1 MIPKPRSATP
11 GDGVFTLHE
20 ATAITATD
28 AAARAARRLQAD
40 LRAATG
46 FALPTVRVEEG
57 AQRPSRNAA
66 DDEGLDTRRPPAG
79 ATRPAADIDLA
90 FDDRMPHEAYRLEV
104 ASAGVRV
111 IGGGDA
117 GLFYGGQALRQLL
130 GPDAFRRA
138 PLPGRDWTAA
148 ASVIDDAPRFAWRG
162 FMLDVARSFR
172 PKHEVLRLIDLLAL
186 HRVNVLQLHLTDDQ
200 GWRMEIR
207 RHPRLTEVGA
217 WRPESQL
224 GHGPAST
231 LDGRPHGGFYTQD
244 DLREIVAY
252 AAERMITVVP
262 EIETPGHVRAALA
275 AYPELGVTGQHVE
288 VWTRFGIT
296 DDVLNVEEST
306 IDFFRDV
313 FDEVMDVFPSTYIA
327 VGGDEARKTQWA
339 ADPRTQELMRERGLA
354 NEHELQAWF
363 IRQLDDHLTAAGR
376 RLYGWDEVLEGPLA
390 PGATI
395 ASWRGLH
402 GARIAV
408 ARGHDVVLCP
418 DDFAYLDYRQSD
430 AAEEPIPV
438 GTVLSLRDVY
448 DFEPLPDDADEATR
462 RHVLGVQANA
472 WTEHLD
478 TASRLDYAVFPRL
491 AAFAEVA
498 WSAPG
503 KDWDDFAA
511 RLPGQLA
518 IYDAIGVG
526 YRPLAGPRPWQ
537 QRPGIPGVPRERAD
551 RQAELAALTADLLE

>member
-1 MIPKPRSATP
+1 MIPRPLGFRRAA
-11 GDGVFTLHE
+11 GHFTL
-20 ATAITATD
+20 TASTTLAATD
-28 AAARAARRLQAD
+28 AAASVARRLQAE
-40 LRAATG
+40 LRDATG
-46 FALPTVRVEEG
+46 FELPVV
-57 AQRPSRNAA
+57 ADAA
-66 DDEGLDTRRPPAG
+66 DAVDGADGAISLDVDE
-79 ATRPAADIDLA
+79 
-90 FDDRMPHEAYRLEV
+90 RMPREGFRLEV
-104 ASAGVRV
+104 APTGVA
-111 IGGGDA
+111 ITGGGEA
-117 GLFYGGQALRQLL
+117 GLFYGGQAFRQML

-138 PLPGRDWTAA
+138 PVAGRVWAVE
-148 ASVIDDAPRFAWRG
+148 ASVIDDAPRFGWRG

-186 HRVNVLQLHLTDDQ
+186 HRVNVLQLHLSDDQ

-207 RHPRLTEVGA
+207 RYPRLTEVGG

-231 LDGRPHGGFYTQD
+231 LDGRPHGGFYTHD

-275 AYPELGVTGQHVE
+275 AYPELGVSGALVE

-296 DDVLNVEEST
+296 DDVLNVEAST
-306 IDFFRDV
+306 VDFFYDV
-313 FDEVMDVFPSTYIA
+313 LDEVMDVFPSTYIA

-339 ADPRTQELMRERGLA
+339 SDARSRELMAERGLA
-354 NEHELQAWF
+354 TPDELQAWF

-395 ASWRGLH
+395 ASWRGLR
-402 GARIAV
+402 GAKVAV

-418 DDFAYLDYRQSD
+418 DDFAYFDYRQSD
-430 AAEEPIPV
+430 AADEPIPV

-448 DFEPLPDDADEATR
+448 DFEPLPEGADEAMR
-462 RHVLGVQANA
+462 RHLLGVQANA

-478 TASRLDYAVFPRL
+478 TAARLDYAVFPRL

-498 WSAPG
+498 WSAPRKHWG
-503 KDWDDFAA
+503 DFSSRLDD
-511 RLPGQLA
+511 QLA
-518 IYDAIGVG
+518 IYEAIGVG
-526 YRPLAGPRPWQ
+526 YRPLAGPHPWQ
-537 QRPGIPGVPRERAD
+537 QRPGVPGAPRSKAD
-551 RQAELAALTADLLE
+551 RRAELAALTADLLE

>member
-1 MIPKPRSATP
+1 MIPKPRAVTP
-11 GDGVFTLHE
+11 GDGVFTLTG

-28 AAARAARRLQAD
+28 AAARAALRLQRG

-46 FALPTVRVEEG
+46 FELPLVRVEEG

-66 DDEGLDTRRPPAG
+66 DAGFETPPSA
-79 ATRPAADIDLA
+79 APQPADIHLTLDH
-90 FDDRMPHEAYRLEV
+90 RMPREAYRLEV
-104 ASAGVRV
+104 APEGVR
-111 IGGGDA
+111 ITGGDDA
-117 GLFYGGQALRQLL
+117 GLFHGGQAFRQLL
-130 GPDAFRRA
+130 GPDAFRAA
-138 PLPGRDWTAA
+138 PLPGREWTVA
-148 ASVIDDAPRFAWRG
+148 ASVIDDAPRFSWRG
-162 FMLDVARSFR
+162 FMLDVARRFR

-207 RHPRLTEVGA
+207 SHPRLTEVGA

-231 LDGRPHGGFYTQD
+231 LDGRPHGGFYTHD
-244 DLREIVAY
+244 DLGEIVAY

-275 AYPELGVTGQHVE
+275 AYPELGVTGCPVD
-288 VWTRFGIT
+288 VWTGYGIT
-296 DDVLNVEEST
+296 DDVLNVEAST
-306 IDFFRDV
+306 VDFFRDV
-313 FDEVMDVFPSTYIA
+313 LDEVMDVFPSTYIA
-327 VGGDEARKTQWA
+327 VGGDEARKAQWA
-339 ADPRTQELMRERGLA
+339 TDSRTQELMRERGIA
-354 NEHELQAWF
+354 NELELQAWF

-376 RLYGWDEVLEGPLA
+376 RLYGWDEVLEGQLA

-395 ASWRGLH
+395 ASWRGLR
-402 GARIAV
+402 GAQVAV

-430 AAEEPIPV
+430 AADEPIPV
-438 GTVLSLRDVY
+438 GTVLTLRDVY
-448 DFEPLPDDADEATR
+448 DFEPLPGDADDAMR

-478 TASRLDYAVFPRL
+478 TADRLDYAVFPRL

-498 WSAPG
+498 WSSPG

-511 RLPGQLA
+511 RLPDLLA

-526 YRPLAGPRPWQ
+526 SRPLAGPHPWQ
-537 QRPGIPGVPRERAD
+537 RRPGVPGAPRGKAD
-551 RQAELAALTADLLE
+551 RAAELAALTADLLE

>member
-1 MIPKPRSATP
+1 MIPRPREQRA
-11 GDGVFTLHE
+11 GEGRFTLRPH
-20 ATAITATD
+20 ARI
-28 AAARAARRLQAD
+28 AAAADARTAALRLQRD
-40 LRAATG
+40 LAAATG
-46 FALPTVRVEEG
+46 FELPLLGVSGLEQHAAAPG
-57 AQRPSRNAA
+57 AA
-66 DDEGLDTRRPPAG
+66 RPPG
-79 ATRPAADIDLA
+79 TADIELFLDEL
-90 FDDRMPHEAYRLEV
+90 MPREACRLEV
-104 ASAGVRV
+104 APDGVR
-111 IGGGDA
+111 ITGGSDA
-117 GLFYGGQALRQLL
+117 GLFYGGQAFRQLL
-130 GPDAFRRA
+130 GPGAFRRA

-207 RHPRLTEVGA
+207 RYPRLTEVGA
-217 WRPESQL
+217 WRPQSQL
-224 GHGPAST
+224 GHGPWST
-231 LDGRPHGGFYTQD
+231 LDGRPHGGYYTQD

-252 AAERMITVVP
+252 AADRAITVVP

-275 AYPELGVTGQHVE
+275 AYPELAVTGGPYE
-288 VWTRFGIT
+288 VWTGYGIN
-296 DDVLNVEEST
+296 DDVLNAEEST
-306 IDFFRDV
+306 VEFFRNV
-313 FDEVMDVFPSTYIA
+313 LDEVMEVFPSEVIG

-339 ADPRTQELMRERGLA
+339 LDSRTQELMRERGIETP
-354 NEHELQAWF
+354 NELQAWF

-390 PGATI
+390 PSAMV

-402 GARIAV
+402 GARVAV

-430 AAEEPIPV
+430 AADEPIPV
-438 GTVLSLRDVY
+438 GTVLALRDVY
-448 DFEPLPDDADEATR
+448 DFEPLPAGADDALR
-462 RHVLGVQANA
+462 RHLLGVQANA

-478 TASRLDYAVFPRL
+478 TAARLDYAMFPRL

-503 KDWDDFAA
+503 KDWHGFAA
-511 RLPGQLA
+511 RLPDQLA

-526 YRPLAGPRPWQ
+526 YRPLAGPHPWQ
-537 QRPGIPGVPRERAD
+537 QRPGVPGAPQDKAE
-551 RQAELAALTADLLE
+551 RQAQLAALTADLLE

>member
-1 MIPKPRSATP
+1 MIPRPLGFRR
-11 GDGVFTLHE
+11 GGGHFTL
-20 ATAITATD
+20 TADTGIHAATD
-28 AAARAARRLQAD
+28 AAASVARRLQAE
-40 LRAATG
+40 LREATG
-46 FALPTVRVEEG
+46 FPLPVGR
-57 AQRPSRNAA
+57 
-66 DDEGLDTRRPPAG
+66 
-79 ATRPAADIDLA
+79 
-90 FDDRMPHEAYRLEV
+90 V
-104 ASAGVRV
+104 ASAGESIETVDARGSRDGAGAPTRRAITLAV
-111 IGGGDA
+111 DERMPREGFRLEVTPEGVAITGGGEA

-130 GPDAFRRA
+130 GADAFRRA
-138 PLPGRDWTAA
+138 PVAGHEWEVE
-148 ASVIDDAPRFAWRG
+148 ASVIDDAPRFGWRG

-207 RHPRLTEVGA
+207 RFPRLTEVGA

-224 GHGPAST
+224 GHGPEST
-231 LDGRPHGGFYTQD
+231 LDGRPHGGFYTHD

-275 AYPELGVTGQHVE
+275 AYPSLGVSGEPVE
-288 VWTRFGIT
+288 VWTRYGIT

-306 IDFFRDV
+306 VDFFRNV
-313 FDEVMDVFPSTYIA
+313 LDEVMEVFPSTYVA

-339 ADPRTQELMRERGLA
+339 ADARTRELMAERGLA
-354 NEHELQAWF
+354 TPNELQAWF

-376 RLYGWDEVLEGPLA
+376 RLYGWDEVLEGHLA

-395 ASWRGLH
+395 ASWRGLR
-402 GARIAV
+402 GAQVAV

-418 DDFAYLDYRQSD
+418 DDFAYFDYRQSD

-438 GTVLSLRDVY
+438 GTVLTLRDVY
-448 DFEPLPDDADEATR
+448 DFEPLPEDADGAMR
-462 RHVLGVQANA
+462 RQLLGVQANA

-478 TASRLDYAVFPRL
+478 TAARLDFAVFPRL

-498 WSAPG
+498 WSAPE
-503 KDWDDFAA
+503 KDWDDFSS
-511 RLPGQLA
+511 RLDGQLA

-526 YRPLAGPRPWQ
+526 YRPLAGPHPWQ
-537 QRPGIPGVPRERAD
+537 QRPGVPGAPRSKAA

>member
-1 MIPKPRSATP
+1 MIPRPREQRAGDGRFALRPDTRIAAAPAARSAA
-11 GDGVFTLHE
+11 L
-20 ATAITATD
+20 
-28 AAARAARRLQAD
+28 RLQRD
-40 LRAATG
+40 LAAATG
-46 FALPTVRVEEG
+46 FELPLLGE
-57 AQRPSRNAA
+57 S
-66 DDEGLDTRRPPAG
+66 GLDTPPSAPGAPRPPG
-79 ATRPAADIDLA
+79 PGDIDLTI
-90 FDDRMPHEAYRLEV
+90 DDRMPREAYRLEV
-104 ASAGVRV
+104 APDGVR
-111 IGGGDA
+111 ITGGRDA
-117 GLFYGGQALRQLL
+117 GAFYGGQAFRRLL

-207 RHPRLTEVGA
+207 RYPRLTEVGA
-217 WRPESQL
+217 WRRESQL
-224 GHGPAST
+224 GHGPEST
-231 LDGRPHGGFYTQD
+231 LDGRPHGGYYTQD

-252 AAERMITVVP
+252 AAERAITVVP

-275 AYPELGVTGQHVE
+275 AYPELGVTGGPYE
-288 VWTRFGIT
+288 VWTGYGIN
-296 DDVLNVEEST
+296 DDVLNAEEST
-306 IDFFRDV
+306 VEFFRNV
-313 FDEVMDVFPSTYIA
+313 FDEVMEVFPSEIIA

-339 ADPRTQELMRERGLA
+339 LDARTQELMRERGIETP
-354 NEHELQAWF
+354 NELQAWF
-363 IRQLDDHLTAAGR
+363 IRQLDDHLTTAGR

-390 PGATI
+390 AGAVV
-395 ASWRGLH
+395 ASWRGIR
-402 GARIAV
+402 GAQVAV

-438 GTVLSLRDVY
+438 GTVLALRDVY
-448 DFEPLPDDADEATR
+448 DFEPLPVGADDAMR
-462 RHVLGVQANA
+462 RHLLGVQANA

-478 TASRLDYAVFPRL
+478 TAARLDYAVFPRL

-503 KDWDDFAA
+503 KDWRGFAA
-511 RLPGQLA
+511 RLPEQLA
-518 IYDAIGVG
+518 IYDAMGVG
-526 YRPLAGPRPWQ
+526 YRPLAGAHPWQ
-537 QRPGIPGVPRERAD
+537 QRPGVPGAPRDKAERL
-551 RQAELAALTADLLE
+551 AELAALTADLLE

>member
-1 MIPKPRSATP
+1 MIPRPRDQRAGDGRFTLGAQARIVATP
-11 GDGVFTLHE
+11 AAH
-20 ATAITATD
+20 TAAV
-28 AAARAARRLQAD
+28 RLQRD
-40 LRAATG
+40 LAAATG
-46 FALPTVRVEEG
+46 FELPLALRVEEGAQAPSLPLRVEEG
-57 AQRPSRNAA
+57 AQRPSRNPG
-66 DDEGLDTRRPPAG
+66 D
-79 ATRPAADIDLA
+79 ADIELLIDEL
-90 FDDRMPHEAYRLEV
+90 MPREAYRLEV
-104 ASAGVRV
+104 APDGVR
-111 IGGGDA
+111 ITGGSAA
-117 GLFYGGQALRQLL
+117 GAFYGGQAFRQLL

-138 PLPGRDWTAA
+138 PLPGREWTAA

-207 RHPRLTEVGA
+207 RYPRLTEIGA

-224 GHGPAST
+224 GHGPAAT
-231 LDGRPHGGFYTQD
+231 LDGRPHGGHYTQD

-252 AAERMITVVP
+252 AADRAITVVP

-275 AYPELGVTGQHVE
+275 AYPELGVTGGPYE
-288 VWTRFGIT
+288 VWNGYGIN
-296 DDVLNVEEST
+296 DDVLNAEEST
-306 IDFFRDV
+306 VEFFRNV
-313 FDEVMDVFPSTYIA
+313 LDEVMEVFPSEFIA

-339 ADPRTQELMRERGLA
+339 LDARTQELMRERGIEKP
-354 NEHELQAWF
+354 NELQAWF

-390 PGATI
+390 PGAAI
-395 ASWRGLH
+395 ASWRGLR
-402 GARIAV
+402 GAQVAV

-430 AAEEPIPV
+430 ASEEPIPV
-438 GTVLSLRDVY
+438 GTVLALRDVY
-448 DFEPLPDDADEATR
+448 DFEPLPAGADDAMR
-462 RHVLGVQANA
+462 RHLLGVQANA

-478 TASRLDYAVFPRL
+478 TAARLDYVVFPRL

-498 WSAPG
+498 WSARG

-511 RLPGQLA
+511 RLPEQLA
-518 IYDAIGVG
+518 IYHAIGVG
-526 YRPLAGPRPWQ
+526 YRPLAGPHPWQ
-537 QRPGIPGVPRERAD
+537 QRPGVAGKPRDKAERV
-551 RQAELAALTADLLE
+551 AELAALTADLLE